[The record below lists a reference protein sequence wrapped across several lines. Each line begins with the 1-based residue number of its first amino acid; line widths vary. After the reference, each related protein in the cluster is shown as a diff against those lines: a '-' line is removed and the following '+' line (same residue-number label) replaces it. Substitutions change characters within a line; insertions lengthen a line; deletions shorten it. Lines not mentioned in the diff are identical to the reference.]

1 MIQVA
6 EWLDRM
12 IRRGEREGTEGMWKR
27 EGRKEE
33 GIKIVLL
40 FKSFPEFSLSMDSSF
55 HFERLCSR
63 NNIRTHIIIGFN
75 FLWHLEKTLL
85 NVELEII

>member
-1 MIQVA
+1 M
-6 EWLDRM
+6 
-12 IRRGEREGTEGMWKR
+12 EGKEEGKR

-55 HFERLCSR
+55 HFEKLCSR
-63 NNIRTHIIIGFN
+63 NNIRTHIIIDFN
-75 FLWHLEKTLL
+75 FFVAFRKDFSKCRIRNYLMK
-85 NVELEII
+85 